1 MGQNQSENIGVHR
14 EYDRLER
21 VVLCK
26 PEFMHIDEAIN
37 EIQAHYIE
45 ENIDKKVALKQH
57 KDLVEK
63 LEELGVEVSLLPTNG
78 EFPEQVFTRDIGFT
92 LGETLFIAKLQKEI
106 RQGEEEILMRWLKK
120 QELPYHNFEAGTI
133 EGGDVLIDGDTIFIG
148 DSLRTGVKAIT
159 ELQKKLPNY
168 NVELIPFDGQYLHL
182 DCVFNIVSKDEALIY
197 PPAFDE
203 QTVKAFA
210 KRYKLIEV
218 SKEEQFTLGTNVLV
232 LGEGRIISLPRNKHV
247 NQKLRD
253 HGFTVIEVD
262 ISEIIKSGGAFR
274 CITMPMLRSN

>member
-1 MGQNQSENIGVHR
+1 
-14 EYDRLER
+14 
-21 VVLCK
+21 
-26 PEFMHIDEAIN
+26 MHIDEAIN